1 MRMYLQSI
9 SYILSVIGALNS
21 MQCYE
26 ILLRMQYFSCGSD
39 KYTEIKMC
47 DLEPFS
53 KIQSQLINTHTGSI
67 FSWVQLYVL
76 AIAISSRVSK
86 NMQ

>member
-21 MQCYE
+21 IQCYE
-26 ILLRMQYFSCGSD
+26 ILLRMQFFSCGSD

-53 KIQSQLINTHTGSI
+53 KIMVKIASLHSYITSYVCGVFQS
-67 FSWVQLYVL
+67 Y
-76 AIAISSRVSK
+76 
-86 NMQ
+86 